1 MVSITVI
8 KHKGKLI
15 LRMRDNGKG
24 LQQDS
29 LRKHDSFG
37 LIGMLER
44 AQHLG
49 GELSLTGTPQSGA
62 QLMLRLPLDA
72 GTAPATQAGG

>member
-1 MVSITVI
+1 ITVI
-8 KHKGKLI
+8 KHKGNLI

-24 LQQDS
+24 LPKDS

-49 GELSLTGTPQSGA
+49 GELSLTGTPQTGT
-62 QLMLRLPLDA
+62 QLILRLPLDA
-72 GTAPATQAGG
+72 GAAPAIQGEA